1 MAAGS
6 RAQILSDADWRIA
19 LAAGAYNKQLDPA
32 RIAARLRRMTAEFL
46 ERCEQM
52 SEQIYDRLYIGGE
65 WVVPHSGR
73 AIASID
79 PSIEAVWAEVA
90 EADEQDI
97 DKAVAAAKAA
107 MRGPWK

>member
-1 MAAGS
+1 
-6 RAQILSDADWRIA
+6 
-19 LAAGAYNKQLDPA
+19 
-32 RIAARLRRMTAEFL
+32 
-46 ERCEQM
+46 M

-79 PSIEAVWAEVA
+79 PSTEAVWAEVA

-97 DKAVAAAKAA
+97 DKAVEARRVQYRGLKLYGIIAAVDV
-107 MRGPWK
+107 RGALADRVAHEGLYLATASDDNFRLVKPKPGFKPKVFTSKK